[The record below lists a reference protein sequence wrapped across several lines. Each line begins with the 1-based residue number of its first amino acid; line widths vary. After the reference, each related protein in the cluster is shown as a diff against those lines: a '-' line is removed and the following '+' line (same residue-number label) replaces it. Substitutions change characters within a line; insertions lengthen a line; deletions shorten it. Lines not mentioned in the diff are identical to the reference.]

1 MKNQNVMKSS
11 GISYYVDP
19 KMDLAAKKKAS
30 TDSWYIN
37 LFCEVD
43 GKKIGFTWHQGTV
56 DSGLVK
62 MVTLEICMMELTENI
77 WFSEASNEK
86 ASKTAYAS
94 YDELNV
100 QTSFGGLTG
109 DEKEMHLKVKT
120 NDGEIDVKLR
130 LQDALLVNG
139 GSGSLNLY
147 NMCDSMQFS
156 WPNMLVNG
164 VYTLK
169 GRTYKIENATAW
181 FDRQWGTNLSLKD
194 FASSKDG
201 LSWMWIGLDPST
213 GKDGIGA
220 FSVWDT
226 FVKGVRNTFATVVA
240 EGGAQL
246 YAPTEITYSDI
257 WVSKETGNK
266 YPKRFHVSVPAAA
279 LELDFVSVV
288 GETEF
293 VHKFGNAGTQTP
305 FSVTGTMKGQTINT
319 SMIVEMIGGVQ
330 TIE

>member
-1 MKNQNVMKSS
+1 MANQNVIKSS
-11 GISYYVDP
+11 GISYYVDF
-19 KMDLAAKKKAS
+19 KRDLVAKKKCS
-30 TDSWYIN
+30 VDSWYVN

-43 GKKIGFTWHQGTV
+43 GKKVGFTWHQGTIDAV
-56 DSGLVK
+56 MLK
-62 MVTLEICMMELTENI
+62 MATIEICMMEITENI
-77 WFSEASNEK
+77 WFSEATAEK
-86 ASKTAYAS
+86 VSKTAYAS
-94 YDELNV
+94 YDKLDV

-120 NDGEIDVKLR
+120 SDGEIDVKLR
-130 LQDALLVNG
+130 PQEAMLVNG
-139 GSGSLNLY
+139 GSGLINLY
-147 NMCDSMQFS
+147 NMCDSKQFS
-156 WPNMLVNG
+156 WPNMLANG
-164 VYTLK
+164 TFTLK

-201 LSWMWIGLDPST
+201 LSWMWIGMNPST
-213 GKDGIGA
+213 GKEGIGA
-220 FSVWDT
+220 FSIWDT

-246 YAPTEITYSDI
+246 YAPAEITYSDI

-266 YPKRFHVSVPAAA
+266 YPKRFHVSVPAAD
-279 LELDFVSVV
+279 LELDFVCLA

-293 VHKFGNAGTQTP
+293 VHKYGNAGSQSP
-305 FSVTGTMKGQTINT
+305 FSITGTMKGQTINA

-330 TIE
+330 TIG